1 MSPHAILVVRGIT
14 SKTKDTIM
22 LSVEFE
28 AIMKWRFFLKTYS
41 IEDYIADTNMD
52 RESAWGTDIEM
63 HTLAHL
69 LFHHIK
75 V

>member
-1 MSPHAILVVRGIT
+1 
-14 SKTKDTIM
+14 M